1 MINDTVW
8 KSDALVAKYLDGV
21 RGAIPLAAEQ
31 LDIMLRLLAT
41 REAGIARF
49 LDLGCG
55 DGILAR
61 AIFERFPSAQG
72 VLSDFS
78 EPMLGAAREKLA
90 PLHGRYSLLC
100 QDYGQPEWAETV
112 RLLGPFDAVVSG
124 FSIHHQPDARKR
136 EIYQEIFQLLTPGG
150 WFVQIEHVAPA
161 SELEHQLNEELFA
174 ENIWRQQQAQGG
186 LATLDEVRHEFVRRP
201 DQAANLLTPVER
213 QCAWLR
219 EIGYVDVDCYL
230 KIFELAVFAGRR
242 ATEK

>member
-1 MINDTVW
+1 MVNDTVW
-8 KSDALVAKYLDGV
+8 KSHAFVARYLEGV

-41 REAGIARF
+41 RENGIGRF

-61 AIFERFPSAQG
+61 AIFDHFPLSQG

-90 PLHGRYSLLC
+90 PYVGRYSLLC
-100 QDYGQPEWAETV
+100 QDYGQTDWAETV

-124 FSIHHQPDARKR
+124 FSIHHQPDSRKR
-136 EIYQEIFQLLTPGG
+136 EIYQEIFELLTPGG

-161 SELEHQLNEELFA
+161 SELEHELNESLFS
-174 ENIWRQQQAQGG
+174 ENIWALLNAQGSTQ
-186 LATLDEVRHEFVRRP
+186 TLDDVRREFVSRP
-201 DQAANLLTPVER
+201 DQAANILAPVDL
-213 QCAWLR
+213 QCEWLR
-219 EIGYVDVDCYL
+219 DIGFIDVDCFL
-230 KIFELAVFAGRR
+230 KIFELAVFAGTRI
-242 ATEK
+242 